1 MVKTKVECR
10 VVNLAIAHVDNVANR
25 KKKKNLA
32 WKFHEPLHC
41 K

>member
-25 KKKKNLA
+25 KNKNNFGL
-32 WKFHEPLHC
+32 ETS
-41 K
+41 